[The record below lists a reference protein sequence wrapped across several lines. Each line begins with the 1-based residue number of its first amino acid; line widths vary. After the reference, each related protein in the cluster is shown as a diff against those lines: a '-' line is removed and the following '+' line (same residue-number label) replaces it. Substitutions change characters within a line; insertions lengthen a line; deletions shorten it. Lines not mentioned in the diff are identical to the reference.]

1 MDTPESMDVRH
12 EDGSGATTNAYD
24 SNSVDDEFA
33 DRVSVDSEPVRYV
46 RLGWDDS
53 LVSINT
59 SARLVA
65 SWELTQAQ
73 QEDPLIKYSA
83 AEDSSADDDC
93 YGDYDNIFEDDLVS
107 MNARAPVIG
116 SPELILPR

>member
-65 SWELTQAQ
+65 S
-73 QEDPLIKYSA
+73 
-83 AEDSSADDDC
+83 
-93 YGDYDNIFEDDLVS
+93 
-107 MNARAPVIG
+107 
-116 SPELILPR
+116 